1 MRYAQKKK
9 CKYVSVINSRVRQM
23 RENSICTLK
32 FQICTQKNCMEKDNE
47 NLSNLMSTYEEA
59 NRNLNNHVELLF
71 RKQRK

>member
-1 MRYAQKKK
+1 
-9 CKYVSVINSRVRQM
+9 
-23 RENSICTLK
+23 
-32 FQICTQKNCMEKDNE
+32 MEKDNE